1 MKSYYIW
8 KKNQY
13 RLSYNI
19 IYFCFGKADFSV
31 AITHV
36 IFQKSFRYADLVL
49 KKQFLL
55 TSELKT
61 VELFNVVVE
70 TVTDFQDS

>member
-1 MKSYYIW
+1 M
-8 KKNQY
+8 
-13 RLSYNI
+13 
-19 IYFCFGKADFSV
+19 
-31 AITHV
+31 

-61 VELFNVVVE
+61 VELFNVFVE
-70 TVTDFQDS
+70 TVTDFQDL